1 MGEVEERLLDITSD
15 ESEGIQDAK
24 PKYNKSLDSYLMR
37 FKWWIELSMYTFLS
51 LGGQAGATLLG
62 KVYYD
67 QGGTS
72 KWLVATLQTAGFPF
86 LIPFLLLPSSKTPN
100 QNTKITKNNSSNPP
114 PPSLPLLASV
124 YTFLGVLLAAGGV
137 FYSVA
142 IEYLS
147 ASTFSLLLSS
157 QLAFTA
163 ILALFINAQRF
174 TPYILNS
181 VVLLAF
187 SPLLLVIENDN
198 GGSPEPAAGDGFML
212 GALFTVASAASLAL
226 LFSLTELAF
235 EKMIGGAGVGST
247 MSETLKMTLWQCV
260 VATAVTAAG
269 LFWSGEWWGLKAEM
283 EGYKQGVVSYFL
295 NVVGT
300 GVTCQAYYVGSIAL
314 TFKVSSLF
322 SNVVIRL
329 GTPVIPFLSVVF
341 LGEEM
346 SGLKMMALML
356 SLWGFAS
363 YIYQQYLDELKGD
376 VDDDENQSI
385 QDFNFSA

>member
-1 MGEVEERLLDITSD
+1 MVVFIIFVLFVYAGDD

-24 PKYNKSLDSYLMR
+24 PKYNKSLDYSYLMR
-37 FKWWIELSMYTFLS
+37 FKWWIELSFYTFLS

-67 QGGTS
+67 QGGNS

-86 LIPFLLLPSSKTPN
+86 LVPFLLLFPSTKTPN
-100 QNTKITKNNSSNPP
+100 QNTKNNNT
-114 PPSLPLLASV
+114 SLPLLASV
-124 YTFLGVLLAAGGV
+124 YTFLGVLLAAGGL

-147 ASTFSLLLSS
+147 ASTFSLLIST

-163 ILALFINAQRF
+163 IFAPFINAQRF

-187 SPLLLVIENDN
+187 SPLLLVLENDS
-198 GGSPEPAAGDGFML
+198 GGSPAPAPAAGDGFML
-212 GALFTVASAASLAL
+212 GALSTVAAGASFAL
-226 LFSLTELAF
+226 LFSLTELSY
-235 EKMIGGAGVGST
+235 EKIGGAGEA
-247 MSETLKMTLWQCV
+247 MKETLKMTVWQCV

-269 LFWSGEWWGLKAEM
+269 LLWSGEWRGLRAEM

-295 NVVGT
+295 NIVGT
-300 GVTCQAYYVGSIAL
+300 AVSCQAFYVGSIAL

-329 GTPVIPFLSVVF
+329 ATPVVPFLSVIF

-346 SGLKMMALML
+346 NGLKVTALML

-363 YIYQQYLDELKGD
+363 YIYQQYLDELKA
-376 VDDDENQSI
+376 S
-385 QDFNFSA
+385 